1 MQLSRDPLRGHLVEN
16 LVILELMKWRFNHG
30 LDHQLYYYRDVQ
42 KNEVDVIFKEGHN
55 LIPIEIKSSKTYNSA
70 FLKGLLFFQKMVKDR
85 ALKAYLIYTG
95 EQEQAIQTVELL
107 NYKKSITAIS
117 PKIISSKKD

>member
-1 MQLSRDPLRGHLVEN
+1 M
-16 LVILELMKWRFNHG
+16 
-30 LDHQLYYYRDVQ
+30 
-42 KNEVDVIFKEGHN
+42 IFKEGHN